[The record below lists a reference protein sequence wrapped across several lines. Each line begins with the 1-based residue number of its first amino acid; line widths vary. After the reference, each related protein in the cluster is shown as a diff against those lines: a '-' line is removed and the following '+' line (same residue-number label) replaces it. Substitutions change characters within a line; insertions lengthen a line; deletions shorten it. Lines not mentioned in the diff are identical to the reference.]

1 MILSI
6 CRKPLCLFAGKKTTS
21 PPPTLLYWR
30 YCKDIQTSYFGYFG
44 HAWLPK
50 MIVSPCT
57 RLGFLF
63 ACKKQTFS
71 CILFL
76 RYYIL
81 KNPSTWLA
89 VLIWELESCKIW
101 DWWWNINNNIS
112 FHFRLFPR
120 KTKDN
125 FCKKI
130 LKEPILGQFWAL
142 FTQIRAKIHLP
153 GKKSCQFLYIPIIYH
168 CAKNQKKPFSN
179 FWGKH

>member
-1 MILSI
+1 MILEN
-6 CRKPLCLFAGKKTTS
+6 LCAYLRAKKQLH
-21 PPPTLLYWR
+21 PPLLYWR

-44 HAWLPK
+44 HPWLPK

-57 RLGFLF
+57 RLGFLS
-63 ACKKQTFS
+63 ACKKQTLS

-81 KNPSTWLA
+81 KNPSIWLA
-89 VLIWELESCKIW
+89 VLIWGLESCKIW

-120 KTKDN
+120 KTKDI
-125 FCKKI
+125 FYKKI

-142 FTQIRAKIHLP
+142 FTQIRAKMNLP